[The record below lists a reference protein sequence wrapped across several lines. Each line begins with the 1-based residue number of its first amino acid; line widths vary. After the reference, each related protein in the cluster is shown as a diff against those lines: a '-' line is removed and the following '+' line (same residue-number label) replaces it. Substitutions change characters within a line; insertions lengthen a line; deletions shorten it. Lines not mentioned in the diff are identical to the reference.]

1 MLPTDPKLKEL
12 EALAAETAKL
22 LNSLGA
28 ETRRLKETNARLDG
42 ENRRLKEELKAAALG
57 LSRQER
63 LRARLEKLS
72 QKLEKLG

>member
-72 QKLEKLG
+72 QKLERLG